1 MEQMRDYSKQA
12 TDALIELWAE
22 MQPLKELES
31 L

>member
-1 MEQMRDYSKQA
+1 MEQISDYGKQA
-12 TDALIELWAE
+12 TDALIELWVK